1 MSQIHGVGLMLGWHE
16 EKQASVNE
24 LHPPEGVD
32 PHEHQ
37 DPVQDW
43 HRDEFE
49 DGGELDREPSEE
61 EHTDASDP
69 LLSDPLEHGGLPRG
83 AALAVHLEAVHMTKA
98 EDSGGHTPGQSQ

>member
-1 MSQIHGVGLMLGWHE
+1 MLGWHE

-24 LHPPEGVD
+24 LHASEGVD

-69 LLSDPLEHGGLPRG
+69 LLPDPLEHGGLPWG
-83 AALAVHLEAVHMTKA
+83 AALAVHLETVNVTKTEYSCSHA
-98 EDSGGHTPGQSQ
+98 PRQSLQQK